1 MAQDCL
7 SHLMVSTIKALLKTT
22 NLWYVPAG
30 GKEEAIVD
38 KTVKNLLVDLQIR
51 PLQ

>member
-7 SHLMVSTIKALLKTT
+7 SHLTVSTIKALLKTT
-22 NLWYVPAG
+22 NLWYVLAG

-38 KTVKNLLVDLQIR
+38 KTVKNLLVDLQFQ